1 MQRNCPEDD
10 LICNI
15 TYILIC
21 NITYVLKKLAF
32 LKVLLKVNP
41 FHASAFFL
49 YPLKITENLSF
60 SDVFRRHR
68 KREYTRNRLIT
79 EIKLE
84 SIKGLKVLAGL
95 TVSII
100 QCKGFSVPWIKCL
113 WKIRLNRV
121 VVAVSKIFSET
132 TDVATIEP
140 FLGWEV
146 YEWNQILR
154 GSQMQK

>member
-49 YPLKITENLSF
+49 
-60 SDVFRRHR
+60 
-68 KREYTRNRLIT
+68 
-79 EIKLE
+79 
-84 SIKGLKVLAGL
+84 
-95 TVSII
+95 
-100 QCKGFSVPWIKCL
+100 
-113 WKIRLNRV
+113 
-121 VVAVSKIFSET
+121 
-132 TDVATIEP
+132 
-140 FLGWEV
+140 
-146 YEWNQILR
+146 
-154 GSQMQK
+154 

>member
-100 QCKGFSVPWIKCL
+100 QCKGFSVP
-113 WKIRLNRV
+113 
-121 VVAVSKIFSET
+121 
-132 TDVATIEP
+132 
-140 FLGWEV
+140 
-146 YEWNQILR
+146 
-154 GSQMQK
+154 